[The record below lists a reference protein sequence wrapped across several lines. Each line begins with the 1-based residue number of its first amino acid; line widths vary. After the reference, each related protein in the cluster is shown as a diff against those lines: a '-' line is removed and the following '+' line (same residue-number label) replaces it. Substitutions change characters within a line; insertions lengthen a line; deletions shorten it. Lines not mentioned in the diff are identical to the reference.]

1 MRSTFIFMLVLALAG
16 CGDYEARRLVLDGHQ
31 PQYLSQLRDLTL
43 APYREWQKQ
52 QPLDCASPQLLEAR
66 ASVISTSLMIK
77 PEKQGFEA
85 TYDAATW
92 ILEVADGAAGQG
104 CNAIARELYNKVRSI
119 YTGAGYAGL
128 RDHASAA
135 TAHLGS

>member
-1 MRSTFIFMLVLALAG
+1 MRSTVVLLLALVLAG
-16 CGDYEARRLVLDGHQ
+16 CADVEARRQVLDQHQ

-43 APYREWQKQ
+43 APYREWQRQ
-52 QPLDCASPQLLEAR
+52 QPMDCGSPQLLEAR
-66 ASVISTSLMIK
+66 ASVISTSMMIK

-104 CNAIARELYNKVRSI
+104 CNAVARELYNKVRSI
-119 YTGAGYAGL
+119 YTGAGYARL
-128 RDHASAA
+128 RDHASTA